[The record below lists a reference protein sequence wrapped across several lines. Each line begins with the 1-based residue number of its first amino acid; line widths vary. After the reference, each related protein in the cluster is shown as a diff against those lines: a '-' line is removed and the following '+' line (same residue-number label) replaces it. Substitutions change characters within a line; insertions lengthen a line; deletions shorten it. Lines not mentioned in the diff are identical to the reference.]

1 MSNKAEKSIEI
12 AEKILCCRV
21 EFNRKIKASSVP
33 YGNHVGIGSFVLF
46 FVVRQG
52 VSGRRLRRAGLHLCV
67 VGASMVAA
75 VGKITQAGGLEG
87 LLIEGE
93 PESIENFRSKAI
105 DACRDRIVQGWFL
118 CVVDDV
124 GIHTHT
130 LIFHQA
136 QIQYT

>member
-1 MSNKAEKSIEI
+1 M
-12 AEKILCCRV
+12 
-21 EFNRKIKASSVP
+21 P

-75 VGKITQAGGLEG
+75 VGKITQAGVLEG

-93 PESIENFRSKAI
+93 PESIENFRSDMGRWANYGLGFAI
-105 DACRDRIVQGWFL
+105 LTCL
-118 CVVDDV
+118 
-124 GIHTHT
+124 
-130 LIFHQA
+130 L
-136 QIQYT
+136 